1 MDSLDTLRIVLRVA
15 ELGGFARA
23 ADSLALSKAAV
34 SIAVQR
40 LEASL
45 GTQLFH
51 RTTRRVQ
58 LTADGQAFYERA
70 RDLLDDMDELHG
82 MFQRDGGA
90 LKGRLRVDMPAGMA
104 SRFVIPRLPEF
115 LDRYPE
121 LSIEISGTD
130 RRVDVVREGFDCVV
144 RVGTLDDSSL
154 VARPLGAIR
163 LINCASPDYLRRHG
177 TPRSIE
183 DLRDHRLVHYAGTLG
198 QRPVGFEYPD
208 GGGHAAL
215 PMAGSVTVN
224 NGAAYEAAAMA
235 GLGIIQVPAMA
246 MQSRLAAGELVEV
259 LPDCPPPPMPVTL
272 LYAQRRNLPRR
283 VRVFMDWIAQVL
295 EPQLEPLP
303 SSPRSALPA

>member
-163 LINCASPDYLRRHG
+163 LINCASPDYLRRYG

-198 QRPVGFEYPD
+198 QRPLGFEYPD

>member
-23 ADSLALSKAAV
+23 ADSLDLSKAAV

-40 LEASL
+40 MEASL

-51 RTTRRVQ
+51 RTTRRVH

-104 SRFVIPRLPEF
+104 SMFVIPRLPEF
-115 LDRYPE
+115 LDRHPE

-130 RRVDVVREGFDCVV
+130 RRVDVVREGFDCVM
-144 RVGTLDDSSL
+144 RIGTLEDSSL
-154 VARPLGAIR
+154 VARPLGVVR
-163 LINCASPDYLRRHG
+163 LINCASPGYLRRHG
-177 TPRSIE
+177 TPRTIE
-183 DLRDHRLVHYAGTLG
+183 DLRHHRLVHYASTLG
-198 QRPVGFEYPD
+198 QRPLGFEYPD
-208 GGGHAAL
+208 GDGHAAM
-215 PMAGSVTVN
+215 PMAGAVTVN
-224 NGAAYEAAAMA
+224 NGSAYEAAAVA
-235 GLGIIQVPAMA
+235 GLGIIQVPATA
-246 MQSRLAAGELVEV
+246 MQARLAAGELVEI
-259 LPDCPPPPMPVTL
+259 LPDFAPPPMPIAL

-283 VRVFMDWIAQVL
+283 VRVFMDWIAQIL
-295 EPQLEPLP
+295 APHLEPLP
-303 SSPRSALPA
+303 

>member
-23 ADSLALSKAAV
+23 ADSLELSKAAV

-104 SRFVIPRLPEF
+104 SMFVIPRLPEF
-115 LDRYPE
+115 LDRHPE

-130 RRVDVVREGFDCVV
+130 RRVDVVREGFDCVI
-144 RVGTLDDSSL
+144 RIGTLEDSSL
-154 VARPLGAIR
+154 VARPLGAVR
-163 LINCASPDYLRRHG
+163 LINCASPGYLRRHG
-177 TPRSIE
+177 TPRTIE
-183 DLRDHRLVHYAGTLG
+183 DLRHHRLVYYAGTLG
-198 QRPVGFEYPD
+198 QRPLGFEYPD
-208 GGGHAAL
+208 GDGHAAM
-215 PMAGSVTVN
+215 PMAGAVTVN
-224 NGAAYEAAAMA
+224 NGAAYEAAAVA
-235 GLGIIQVPAMA
+235 GLGIIQVPATA
-246 MQSRLAAGELVEV
+246 MQARLAAGELVEI
-259 LPDCPPPPMPVTL
+259 LPDIAPPPMPIAL

-283 VRVFMDWIAQVL
+283 VRVFMDWIAQILAPHL
-295 EPQLEPLP
+295 EPV
-303 SSPRSALPA
+303 S

>member
-104 SRFVIPRLPEF
+104 SRFVIPQLPEF

-224 NGAAYEAAAMA
+224 NGAAYEAAAVA

-259 LPDCPPPPMPVTL
+259 LPGCPPPPMPVTL

-295 EPQLEPLP
+295 EPHLEPMP

>member
-1 MDSLDTLRIVLRVA
+1 MDSLDTLRIVLRIA

-23 ADSLALSKAAV
+23 ADSLDLSKAAV

-104 SRFVIPRLPEF
+104 SMFVIPRLPEF
-115 LDRYPE
+115 LDRHPE

-144 RVGTLDDSSL
+144 RVGTLEDSSL
-154 VARPLGAIR
+154 VARPLGAMR
-163 LINCASPDYLRRHG
+163 LINCASPGYLRRHG
-177 TPRSIE
+177 GPRTID
-183 DLRDHRLVHYAGTLG
+183 DLRDHRLVHYASTLG
-198 QRPVGFEYPD
+198 QRPLGFEYPD
-208 GGGHAAL
+208 GAGHAAM
-215 PMAGSVTVN
+215 PMAGAVTVN
-224 NGAAYEAAAMA
+224 NGAAYEAAAVA
-235 GLGIIQVPAMA
+235 GLGIIQAPATA
-246 MQSRLAAGELVEV
+246 MQARLAAGELVEV
-259 LPDCPPPPMPVTL
+259 LPDFRPPAMPVTL

-295 EPQLEPLP
+295 APHLEPV
-303 SSPRSALPA
+303 S

>member
-23 ADSLALSKAAV
+23 ADSLDLSKAAV

-104 SRFVIPRLPEF
+104 ALFVMPRLPEF
-115 LDRYPE
+115 LDRHPD

-130 RRVDVVREGFDCVV
+130 RRVDVVREGFDCVL
-144 RVGTLDDSSL
+144 RIGTLEDSSL
-154 VARPLGAIR
+154 VARPLGAVR
-163 LINCASPDYLRRHG
+163 LINCASPGYLRRHG
-177 TPRSIE
+177 TPRTIE
-183 DLRDHRLVHYAGTLG
+183 DLRHHRLVHYASTLG
-198 QRPVGFEYPD
+198 QRPLGFEYPD
-208 GGGHAAL
+208 GDGHAAM
-215 PMAGSVTVN
+215 PMAGAVTVN
-224 NGAAYEAAAMA
+224 NGAAYEAAAVA
-235 GLGIIQVPAMA
+235 GLGIIQVPATA
-246 MQSRLAAGELVEV
+246 MQARLAAGELVEV
-259 LPDCPPPPMPVTL
+259 LPDFPPPPMPVAL

-295 EPQLEPLP
+295 APHLEPV
-303 SSPRSALPA
+303 S

>member
-163 LINCASPDYLRRHG
+163 LINCASPDYLRRYG

-198 QRPVGFEYPD
+198 QRPLGFEYPD

-295 EPQLEPLP
+295 EPHLEPVP

>member
-23 ADSLALSKAAV
+23 ADSLDLSKAAV

-104 SRFVIPRLPEF
+104 SMFVIPRLPEF
-115 LDRYPE
+115 LDRHPE

-130 RRVDVVREGFDCVV
+130 RRVDVVREGFDCVM
-144 RVGTLDDSSL
+144 RIGTLEDSSL
-154 VARPLGAIR
+154 VARPLGVVR
-163 LINCASPDYLRRHG
+163 LINCASPGYLRRHG
-177 TPRSIE
+177 TPRTIE
-183 DLRDHRLVHYAGTLG
+183 DLRHHRLVHYASTLG
-198 QRPVGFEYPD
+198 QRPLGFEYPD
-208 GGGHAAL
+208 GDGHAAM
-215 PMAGSVTVN
+215 PMAGAVTVN
-224 NGAAYEAAAMA
+224 NGAAYEAAAVA
-235 GLGIIQVPAMA
+235 GLGIIQVPATA
-246 MQSRLAAGELVEV
+246 MQARLAAGELVEI
-259 LPDCPPPPMPVTL
+259 LPDFAPPPMPIAL

-283 VRVFMDWIAQVL
+283 VRVFMDWIAQIL
-295 EPQLEPLP
+295 APHLEPLP
-303 SSPRSALPA
+303 

>member
-58 LTADGQAFYERA
+58 LTADGQAFCERA

-295 EPQLEPLP
+295 EPHLEPVP